1 MVCLSTESQV
11 YSRVITSSS
20 SSSSIL
26 IILISSLSRERVYD
40 VCYKNGARKC
50 FSVRLFRRVRWNVS
64 SKLSTTNSI
73 FLRNDSFQEVQ
84 NAHGDLRNRDQVE
97 TGEET
102 DVTEYHAD
110 EDEKIENR

>member
-1 MVCLSTESQV
+1 MCLSTESQV
-11 YSRVITSSS
+11 YSRVIS
-20 SSSSIL
+20 SSSSIR
-26 IILISSLSRERVYD
+26 IINNTDIVIERERVYD

-84 NAHGDLRNRDQVE
+84 NAHRDLRNRDQVE
-97 TGEET
+97 TGEKT
-102 DVTEYHAD
+102 NVTEYHAD
-110 EDEKIENR
+110 EDVEIENR